1 MRTIILILV
10 LLLFK
15 GVQSNSFTEIFGS
28 EGEAGV
34 LNSKTR
40 SLSYAL
46 QYLTITGTTSYFL
59 KQLHDNA
66 FFEPLGF
73 TPDSMVRGSPLAYGK
88 SEIIDSHTANIV
100 RINQKVQKMNYA
112 NQLKENFIKNRYS
125 SRSIEIK
132 NNSNISSSEIRFLER
147 EKLTRRYLDD

>member
-1 MRTIILILV
+1 MRIVILILV
-10 LLLFK
+10 LLLSK

-147 EKLTRRYLDD
+147 ERLTKRYLDD

>member
-1 MRTIILILV
+1 MRIVILILV
-10 LLLFK
+10 LLLSK

-73 TPDSMVRGSPLAYGK
+73 TPDSMVKGSPLAYGK
-88 SEIIDSHTANIV
+88 SEIIDSHTSNII
-100 RINQKVQKMNYA
+100 RINQKVEKMNYA

-125 SRSIEIK
+125 SKSIELK
-132 NNSNISSSEIRFLER
+132 NNSNISISEIRFLER
-147 EKLTRRYLDD
+147 ERLTKRYLDD

>member
-1 MRTIILILV
+1 MKHIILILS
-10 LLLFK
+10 LLIFRD
-15 GVQSNSFTEIFGS
+15 VNSNSFTEIFGK
-28 EGEAGV
+28 EGESGV

-46 QYLTITGTTSYFL
+46 QYLTITGTAGYFL

-73 TPDSMVRGSPLAYGK
+73 VPDSLVRSSPLAYGK
-88 SEIIDSHTANIV
+88 TEIIDSHTANII
-100 RINQKVQKMNYA
+100 RINQKVEKLNFS

-125 SRSIEIK
+125 ARSIEIK
-132 NNSNISSSEIRFLER
+132 NNSNISNSEIRFLSRER
-147 EKLTRRYLDD
+147 LTKRYLDD

>member
-1 MRTIILILV
+1 MRIIILILA

-46 QYLTITGTTSYFL
+46 QYLTITGTSRYFL
-59 KQLHDNA
+59 K
-66 FFEPLGF
+66 
-73 TPDSMVRGSPLAYGK
+73 
-88 SEIIDSHTANIV
+88 
-100 RINQKVQKMNYA
+100 
-112 NQLKENFIKNRYS
+112 
-125 SRSIEIK
+125 
-132 NNSNISSSEIRFLER
+132 
-147 EKLTRRYLDD
+147 